1 MTNLKVKTILRK
13 RLTLSIIIPVYN
25 EQDYLKHCLQAIAC
39 QTVKPDEVLVIDN
52 NSTDKTLEVA
62 KSFPFVRIM
71 SAKKQGVVYARDK
84 GFNAANSDIIA
95 RIDADTHLP
104 THWVKS
110 VKKLFADPNVAAVT
124 GPVAYF
130 DMPRPKT
137 NYWID
142 HQVRVRL
149 YQRSP
154 YAPFLFGTNMALR
167 RSVWELV
174 KLKVCHRVDVHED
187 LDLAIHL
194 MQNDSKILYSKTIL
208 AATSSRRWDDKPAAF
223 HSYMKTYR
231 NSYKVHDITSRAPRI
246 ATSIYLTG
254 YWLGRS
260 FRLGYDPV
268 TNTRSFRRFITHRR
282 HFARRHPM

>member
-1 MTNLKVKTILRK
+1 MINIKAKKLLS
-13 RLTLSIIIPVYN
+13 LSIIIPVYN
-25 EQDYLKHCLQAIAC
+25 EQDYLRHCLLAIAE
-39 QTVKPDEVLVIDN
+39 QTIKPDEVIVVDN
-52 NSTDKTLEVA
+52 NSTDKTLDIA

-71 SAKKQGVVYARDK
+71 SAKEQGVVYARDK
-84 GFNAANSDIIA
+84 GFDASRSEIIA

-104 THWVKS
+104 PHWVKS
-110 VKKLFADPNVAAVT
+110 VKRLFSDPTVAAVS
-124 GPVAYF
+124 GPVSYF

-142 HQVRVRL
+142 HQVRIRL

-154 YAPFLFGTNMALR
+154 YAPFLFGTNMAIR
-167 RSVWELV
+167 RTVWEEV
-174 KLKVCHRVDVHED
+174 RSKVCHRVDVHED

-194 MQNDSKILYSKTIL
+194 MQNGHKILYSKSIL
-208 AATSSRRWDDKPAAF
+208 AATSSRRWDDKPAEF

-246 ATSIYLTG
+246 ATSIYLLG
-254 YWLGRS
+254 YWLIRS
-260 FRLGYDPV
+260 FRLGYDPI
-268 TNTRSFRRFITHRR
+268 TNTRSFRRFLTHRK